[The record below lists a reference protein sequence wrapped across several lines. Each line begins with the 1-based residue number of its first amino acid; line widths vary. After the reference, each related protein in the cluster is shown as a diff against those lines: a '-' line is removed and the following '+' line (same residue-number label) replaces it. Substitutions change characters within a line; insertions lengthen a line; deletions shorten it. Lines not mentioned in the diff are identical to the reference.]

1 MDATTTTTAVQPL
14 TEKDLALDVRE
25 LTLGTLTTNALQLRD
40 HVAEALERYTP
51 ENYSEDNVDQAKADR
66 AILNK
71 AAKDLNDRRIQLER
85 DWNAPLQEFKSIIG
99 DTVKMIS
106 EGSAKIDAVVKGV
119 ESRAKAEKRAA
130 IEELWDRKG
139 ITLLPLSKLWDDKW
153 LNKTKRLPAVEKEIG
168 EKLLKIEAEL
178 DTLAAVDTEDGDVLR
193 AYYLDCL
200 DLQRTLAYSAT
211 LKNNRQ
217 RLQEEQARRQAEAEA
232 QATREAYVAPTA
244 EPAPTTPT
252 TPTTP
257 TAYEAPETVIPEVLE
272 RTMVVRGTREQLIA
286 LAEFMNAEGIWF
298 KKA

>member
-1 MDATTTTTAVQPL
+1 MDATTTTIQPL

-40 HVAEALERYTP
+40 HVAETLERYTP

-71 AAKDLNDRRIQLER
+71 AAKELNDRRIQLER

-106 EGSAKIDAVVKGV
+106 DGSAKIDAVVKGV
-119 ESRAKAEKRAA
+119 ESKAKAEKRAA

-153 LNKTKRLPAVEKEIG
+153 LNKTKRLPAIEKEIG
-168 EKLLKIEAEL
+168 ENLLKIEAEL
-178 DTLAAVDTEDGDVLR
+178 DTLAAVDTEDGEVLR

-211 LKNNRQ
+211 LKANRQ

-232 QATREAYVAPTA
+232 QATREAYVAPTT
-244 EPAPTTPT
+244 EPAPTT
-252 TPTTP
+252 
-257 TAYEAPETVIPEVLE
+257 YEAPEAVIPEVLE

-286 LAEFMNAEGIWF
+286 LSEFMNAEGIWF

>member
-1 MDATTTTTAVQPL
+1 MDATTTTTTAVQPL
-14 TEKDLALDVRE
+14 TEKDLTLDVRE

-40 HVAEALERYTP
+40 HVAETLERYTP
-51 ENYSEDNVDQAKADR
+51 ENYSEDNVEQAKADR

-71 AAKDLNDRRIQLER
+71 AAKELNDRRIQIER
-85 DWNAPLQEFKSIIG
+85 EWNAPLQEFKGIVG

-106 EGSAKIDAVVKGV
+106 DGSAKIDAVVKGV
-119 ESRAKAEKRAA
+119 ESKAKAEKRAA
-130 IEELWDRKG
+130 IEELWERKG
-139 ITLLPLSKLWDDKW
+139 ITLLPLSKLWDDRW

-178 DTLAAVDTEDGDVLR
+178 DTLAAVDTEDGEVLR

-232 QATREAYVAPTA
+232 QATRETYVAPTA
-244 EPAPTTPT
+244 GPAPTT
-252 TPTTP
+252 
-257 TAYEAPETVIPEVLE
+257 YEAPEAVIPEVLE

-286 LAEFMNAEGIWF
+286 LAGFMQAEGIWF

>member
-14 TEKDLALDVRE
+14 TEQSLALNVLD
-25 LTLGTLTTNALQLRD
+25 LTFGTLTTNALQLHD
-40 HVAEALERYTP
+40 YVAATLERYTP
-51 ENYSEDNVDQAKADR
+51 ENYSEDNVEQAKADR

-71 AAKDLNDRRIQLER
+71 AAKELNDRRIQIER
-85 DWNAPLQEFKSIIG
+85 EWNAPLQEFKGIVG
-99 DTVKMIS
+99 DTVKMIAD
-106 EGSAKIDAVVKGV
+106 GSAKIDAVVKGV
-119 ESRAKAEKRAA
+119 ESKAKAEKRAA
-130 IEELWDRKG
+130 IEELWERKG

-153 LNKTKRLPAVEKEIG
+153 LNKTKRLPAIEKEIG

-211 LKNNRQ
+211 LKANRQ

-244 EPAPTTPT
+244 EPAPT
-252 TPTTP
+252 
-257 TAYEAPETVIPEVLE
+257 AYEAPEAVIPEVLE

-286 LAEFMNAEGIWF
+286 LAEFMQAEGIWF
-298 KKA
+298 KKV

>member
-1 MDATTTTTAVQPL
+1 MDATTTTTTAVQPL
-14 TEKDLALDVRE
+14 TEKDLTLDVRE

-40 HVAEALERYTP
+40 HVAETLERYTP

-71 AAKDLNDRRIQLER
+71 AAKELNDRRIQLER
-85 DWNAPLQEFKSIIG
+85 DWNAPLQEFKGIIG
-99 DTVKMIS
+99 DTVKMIAD
-106 EGSAKIDAVVKGV
+106 GSAKIDAVVKGV
-119 ESRAKAEKRAA
+119 ESKAKAEKRTA
-130 IEELWDRKG
+130 IEELWERKG

-153 LNKTKRLPAVEKEIG
+153 LNKTKRLPAIEKEIG

-178 DTLAAVDTEDGDVLR
+178 DTLAAVDTEDGEVLR

-211 LKNNRQ
+211 LKANRQ

-252 TPTTP
+252 TPST
-257 TAYEAPETVIPEVLE
+257 YEAPEAVIPEVLE

-286 LAEFMNAEGIWF
+286 LAGFMQAEGIWF

>member
-1 MDATTTTTAVQPL
+1 MDATTTTIQPL

-40 HVAEALERYTP
+40 HVAETLERYTP
-51 ENYSEDNVDQAKADR
+51 ENYSEDNVEQAKADR

-71 AAKDLNDRRIQLER
+71 AAKELNDRRIQLER

-106 EGSAKIDAVVKGV
+106 DGSAKIDAVVKGV

-139 ITLLPLSKLWDDKW
+139 ITLLPLSKLWDERW

-211 LKNNRQ
+211 LKANRQ
-217 RLQEEQARRQAEAEA
+217 RLQEEQARRQSEAEA
-232 QATREAYVAPTA
+232 QATREAYIAPTA
-244 EPAPTTPT
+244 APA
-252 TPTTP
+252 PTTP
-257 TAYEAPETVIPEVLE
+257 TAYEAPEAVIPEVLE

-286 LAEFMNAEGIWF
+286 LAEFMNAQGIWF

>member
-1 MDATTTTTAVQPL
+1 MDTTTTTIQPL

-25 LTLGTLTTNALQLRD
+25 LTLGTLTTNALQLRN
-40 HVAEALERYTP
+40 HVAETLERYTP

-106 EGSAKIDAVVKGV
+106 DGSAKIDAVVKGV
-119 ESRAKAEKRAA
+119 ESKAKAEKRTA
-130 IEELWDRKG
+130 IEELWERKG

-153 LNKTKRLPAVEKEIG
+153 LNKTKRLPAIEKEIG

-178 DTLAAVDTEDGDVLR
+178 DTLAAVDTEDGEVLR

-211 LKNNRQ
+211 LKANRQ

-244 EPAPTTPT
+244 APAPTT
-252 TPTTP
+252 
-257 TAYEAPETVIPEVLE
+257 YEAPEAVIPEVLE

>member
-1 MDATTTTTAVQPL
+1 MDATTTTTTVVQPL
-14 TEKDLALDVRE
+14 TEQSLALNVLD
-25 LTLGTLTTNALQLRD
+25 LTFGTLTTNALQLHD
-40 HVAEALERYTP
+40 YVAATLERYTP

-71 AAKDLNDRRIQLER
+71 AAKELNDRRIQIER
-85 DWNAPLQEFKSIIG
+85 EWNAPLAEFKGIVG

-106 EGSAKIDAVVKGV
+106 DGSAKIDAVVKGV
-119 ESRAKAEKRAA
+119 ESKAKAEKRAA
-130 IEELWDRKG
+130 IEELWERKG

-178 DTLAAVDTEDGDVLR
+178 DTLAAVDTEDGEVLR

-211 LKNNRQ
+211 LKANRQ
-217 RLQEEQARRQAEAEA
+217 RLQEEQARRQAEA

-244 EPAPTTPT
+244 EPTTT
-252 TPTTP
+252 T
-257 TAYEAPETVIPEVLE
+257 AQEAPEVAIPEILE

>member
-1 MDATTTTTAVQPL
+1 MDATTTTTTTTAVQPL
-14 TEKDLALDVRE
+14 TEQSLALNVLD
-25 LTLGTLTTNALQLRD
+25 LTFGTLTTNALQLHD
-40 HVAEALERYTP
+40 YVAETLERYTP
-51 ENYSEDNVDQAKADR
+51 DNYSEENVEQAKADR

-71 AAKDLNDRRIQLER
+71 AAKELNDRRIQIER
-85 DWNAPLQEFKSIIG
+85 EWNAPLQEFKGIVG
-99 DTVKMIS
+99 DTVKMIAD
-106 EGSAKIDAVVKGV
+106 GSAKIDAVVKGV
-119 ESRAKAEKRAA
+119 ESKAKAEKRAS
-130 IEELWDRKG
+130 IEELWERKG

-153 LNKTKRLPAVEKEIG
+153 LNKTKRLPAIEKEIG

-178 DTLAAVDTEDGDVLR
+178 DTLAAVDTEDGEVLR

-211 LKNNRQ
+211 LKANRQ

-244 EPAPTTPT
+244 EPAPT
-252 TPTTP
+252 
-257 TAYEAPETVIPEVLE
+257 AYEAPEAVIPEVLE

-286 LAEFMNAEGIWF
+286 LAEFMQAEGIWF

>member
-14 TEKDLALDVRE
+14 TEKDLTLDVRE
-25 LTLGTLTTNALQLRD
+25 LTLGTLTTNALQFRD
-40 HVAEALERYTP
+40 HVAETLERYTP
-51 ENYSEDNVDQAKADR
+51 ENYSEDNVDQAKSDR

-71 AAKDLNDRRIQLER
+71 AAKELNDRRIQLER

-106 EGSAKIDAVVKGV
+106 DGSAKIDAVVKGV
-119 ESRAKAEKRAA
+119 ESKAKAEKRAA

-139 ITLLPLSKLWDDKW
+139 ITLLPLSKLWDDRW
-153 LNKTKRLPAVEKEIG
+153 LNKTKRLPAIEKEIG

-178 DTLAAVDTEDGDVLR
+178 DTLSAVDTEDGEVLR

-244 EPAPTTPT
+244 APAPS
-252 TPTTP
+252 
-257 TAYEAPETVIPEVLE
+257 AYEAPEAVIPEVLE
-272 RTMVVRGTREQLIA
+272 RKMVVRGTREQLID
-286 LAEFMNAEGIWF
+286 LAEYMKASGIWF
-298 KKA
+298 RKA

>member
-1 MDATTTTTAVQPL
+1 MDATTTTTTAVQPL
-14 TEKDLALDVRE
+14 TEQSLALNVLD
-25 LTLGTLTTNALQLRD
+25 LTFGTLTTNALQLHD
-40 HVAEALERYTP
+40 YVAATLERYTP
-51 ENYSEDNVDQAKADR
+51 ENYSEDNVEQAKADR

-71 AAKDLNDRRIQLER
+71 AAKELNDRRIQIER
-85 DWNAPLQEFKSIIG
+85 EWNAPLQEFKGIVG

-119 ESRAKAEKRAA
+119 ESKAKAEKRAA
-130 IEELWDRKG
+130 IEELWERKG
-139 ITLLPLSKLWDDKW
+139 ITLLPLSKLWDERW
-153 LNKTKRLPAVEKEIG
+153 LNKTKRLPAIEKEIG

-178 DTLAAVDTEDGDVLR
+178 DTLAAVDTEDGEVLR

-211 LKNNRQ
+211 LKANRQ

-244 EPAPTTPT
+244 EPTTT
-252 TPTTP
+252 T
-257 TAYEAPETVIPEVLE
+257 AQEAPEVAIPEILE
-272 RTMVVRGTREQLIA
+272 RTMIVRGTREQLIA
-286 LAEFMNAEGIWF
+286 LSEFMNAEGIWF

>member
-14 TEKDLALDVRE
+14 TEQSLALNVLD
-25 LTLGTLTTNALQLRD
+25 LTFGTLTTNALQLHD
-40 HVAEALERYTP
+40 YVAATLERYTP
-51 ENYSEDNVDQAKADR
+51 ENYSEENVDQAKADR

-71 AAKDLNDRRIQLER
+71 AAKALNDRRIQLER

-99 DTVKMIS
+99 DTVKMIAD
-106 EGSAKIDAVVKGV
+106 GSAKIDAVVKGV
-119 ESRAKAEKRAA
+119 ESKAKTEKRAA
-130 IEELWDRKG
+130 IEEQWARKG
-139 ITLLPLSKLWDDKW
+139 ITLLPLSKLWDDRW
-153 LNKTKRLPAVEKEIG
+153 LNKTKRLPAIEKEIG
-168 EKLLKIEAEL
+168 EKLLKIEADL
-178 DTLAAVDTEDGDVLR
+178 DTLAAVDTEDGDTLR

-211 LKNNRQ
+211 LKANRQ

-244 EPAPTTPT
+244 ETTT
-252 TPTTP
+252 T
-257 TAYEAPETVIPEVLE
+257 TAHEAPEAVVPEVLW

>member
-1 MDATTTTTAVQPL
+1 MDATTTTIQPL

-40 HVAEALERYTP
+40 HVAETLERYTP
-51 ENYSEDNVDQAKADR
+51 ENYSEDNVEQAKADR

-71 AAKDLNDRRIQLER
+71 AAKELNDRRIQLER

-106 EGSAKIDAVVKGV
+106 DGSAKIDAVVKGV

-139 ITLLPLSKLWDDKW
+139 ITLLPLSKLWDDRW

-178 DTLAAVDTEDGDVLR
+178 DTLAAVDTEDGEVLR

-244 EPAPTTPT
+244 EPAPTT
-252 TPTTP
+252 
-257 TAYEAPETVIPEVLE
+257 YEAPEAVIPEVLE

-286 LAEFMNAEGIWF
+286 LSEFMNAEGIWF

>member
-14 TEKDLALDVRE
+14 TEQSLALNVLD
-25 LTLGTLTTNALQLRD
+25 LTFGTLTTNALQLHD
-40 HVAEALERYTP
+40 YVAATLERYTP

-71 AAKDLNDRRIQLER
+71 AAKELNDRRIQIER
-85 DWNAPLQEFKSIIG
+85 EWNAPLAEFKGIVG

-119 ESRAKAEKRAA
+119 ESKAKAEKRAA
-130 IEELWDRKG
+130 IEQLWERKG

-153 LNKTKRLPAVEKEIG
+153 LNKTKRLPAIEKEIG

-178 DTLAAVDTEDGDVLR
+178 DTLAAVDTEDGDTLR

-211 LKNNRQ
+211 LKANRQ
-217 RLQEEQARRQAEAEA
+217 RLQEEQARRQAEGQA
-232 QATREAYVAPTA
+232 QATRETYVAPTA
-244 EPAPTTPT
+244 EPAPT
-252 TPTTP
+252 
-257 TAYEAPETVIPEVLE
+257 AYEAPEAVIPEVLE
-272 RTMVVRGTREQLIA
+272 RTMVVRGTREQLID
-286 LAEFMNAEGIWF
+286 LAEYMKASGIWF
-298 KKA
+298 RKA

>member
-1 MDATTTTTAVQPL
+1 MDATTTTTTAVQPL
-14 TEKDLALDVRE
+14 TEKDLTLDVRE

-40 HVAEALERYTP
+40 HVAETLERYTP
-51 ENYSEDNVDQAKADR
+51 ENYSEENVEQAKADR

-71 AAKDLNDRRIQLER
+71 AAKELNDRRIQIER

-119 ESRAKAEKRAA
+119 ESKAKAEKRAA
-130 IEELWDRKG
+130 IEELWERKG
-139 ITLLPLSKLWDDKW
+139 ITLLPLSKLWDDRW

-168 EKLLKIEAEL
+168 EKLLKIETEL
-178 DTLAAVDTEDGDVLR
+178 DTLAAVDTEDGEVIR

-200 DLQRTLAYSAT
+200 DLQCTIAYSAT
-211 LKNNRQ
+211 LKANRQ

-244 EPAPTTPT
+244 APAPTTH
-252 TPTTP
+252 
-257 TAYEAPETVIPEVLE
+257 EAHEAVIPEVLE

>member
-14 TEKDLALDVRE
+14 TEQSLALNVLD
-25 LTLGTLTTNALQLRD
+25 LTFGTLTTNALQLHD
-40 HVAEALERYTP
+40 YVAATLERYTP

-71 AAKDLNDRRIQLER
+71 AAKELNDRRIQIER
-85 DWNAPLQEFKSIIG
+85 EWNAPLAEFKGIVG

-106 EGSAKIDAVVKGV
+106 DGSAKIDAVVKGV
-119 ESRAKAEKRAA
+119 ESKAKIEKRAA

-139 ITLLPLSKLWDDKW
+139 ISLLPLSKLWDERW
-153 LNKTKRLPAVEKEIG
+153 LNKTKRLPAIEKEIG

-211 LKNNRQ
+211 LKANRQ
-217 RLQEEQARRQAEAEA
+217 RLQEEQARRQAEAKA

-244 EPAPTTPT
+244 EPTTTDTAT
-252 TPTTP
+252 T
-257 TAYEAPETVIPEVLE
+257 YEATEAGIPEVLE
-272 RTMVVRGTREQLIA
+272 RTMVVRGTREQLIT

>member
-1 MDATTTTTAVQPL
+1 MDATTTTTTAVQPL
-14 TEKDLALDVRE
+14 TEQSLALNVLD
-25 LTLGTLTTNALQLRD
+25 LTFGTLTTNALQLHD
-40 HVAEALERYTP
+40 YVAATLERYTP
-51 ENYSEDNVDQAKADR
+51 ENYSEDNVEQAKADR

-71 AAKDLNDRRIQLER
+71 AAKELNDRRIQIER
-85 DWNAPLQEFKSIIG
+85 EWNAPLQEFKGIVG

-119 ESRAKAEKRAA
+119 ESKAKAEKRAA
-130 IEELWDRKG
+130 IEELWERKG

-168 EKLLKIEAEL
+168 EKILKIEAEL

-200 DLQRTLAYSAT
+200 DLQRTLAYSAS
-211 LKNNRQ
+211 LKANRQ

-244 EPAPTTPT
+244 APAPST
-252 TPTTP
+252 
-257 TAYEAPETVIPEVLE
+257 YEAPEAVIPEVLE

-286 LAEFMNAEGIWF
+286 LSEFMNAEGIWF

>member
-1 MDATTTTTAVQPL
+1 MDATTTTMTAVQPL
-14 TEKDLALDVRE
+14 TEQSLALNVLD
-25 LTLGTLTTNALQLRD
+25 LTFGTLTTNALQLHD
-40 HVAEALERYTP
+40 YVAATLERYTP
-51 ENYSEDNVDQAKADR
+51 ENYSEENVDQAKADR

-71 AAKDLNDRRIQLER
+71 AAKELNDRRIQIER
-85 DWNAPLQEFKSIIG
+85 EWNAPLQEFKGIVG

-119 ESRAKAEKRAA
+119 ESKAKAEKRAA
-130 IEELWDRKG
+130 IEELWERKG

-153 LNKTKRLPAVEKEIG
+153 LNKTKRLPAIEKEIG

-200 DLQRTLAYSAT
+200 DLQRTLSYSAT
-211 LKNNRQ
+211 LKANRQ

-244 EPAPTTPT
+244 EPTTT
-252 TPTTP
+252 TTQ
-257 TAYEAPETVIPEVLE
+257 EAPEVATPEILE

>member
-1 MDATTTTTAVQPL
+1 MDATTTTTTAVQPL
-14 TEKDLALDVRE
+14 TEQSLALNVLD
-25 LTLGTLTTNALQLRD
+25 LTFGTLTTNALQLHD
-40 HVAEALERYTP
+40 YVAATLERYTP
-51 ENYSEDNVDQAKADR
+51 ENYSEDNVEQAKADR

-71 AAKDLNDRRIQLER
+71 AAKELNDRRIQIER
-85 DWNAPLQEFKSIIG
+85 EWNAPLQEFKGIVG

-119 ESRAKAEKRAA
+119 ESKAKAEKRAA
-130 IEELWDRKG
+130 IEELWERKG

-153 LNKTKRLPAVEKEIG
+153 LNKTKRLPAIEKEIG

-178 DTLAAVDTEDGDVLR
+178 DTLAAVDTEDGEVLR

-211 LKNNRQ
+211 LKANRQ

-244 EPAPTTPT
+244 EPAPTT
-252 TPTTP
+252 
-257 TAYEAPETVIPEVLE
+257 YEAPEAVIPEVLE

-286 LAEFMNAEGIWF
+286 LAEFMQAEGIWF

>member
-1 MDATTTTTAVQPL
+1 MDATTTTIQPL

-40 HVAEALERYTP
+40 HVAATLERYTP
-51 ENYSEDNVDQAKADR
+51 ENYSEDNVDHAKADR

-71 AAKDLNDRRIQLER
+71 AAKELNDRRIQIER
-85 DWNAPLQEFKSIIG
+85 EWNAPLQEFKGIVG

-119 ESRAKAEKRAA
+119 ESKAKAEKRAA
-130 IEELWDRKG
+130 IEELWERKG
-139 ITLLPLSKLWDDKW
+139 ITLLPLSKLWDDRW

-178 DTLAAVDTEDGDVLR
+178 DTLSAVDTEDGEVLR

-211 LKNNRQ
+211 LKANRQ
-217 RLQEEQARRQAEAEA
+217 RLQEEQARRQTEAEA

-244 EPAPTTPT
+244 EPAPTT
-252 TPTTP
+252 
-257 TAYEAPETVIPEVLE
+257 YEAPEVAIPVTLE

>member
-1 MDATTTTTAVQPL
+1 MDATTTTIQPL
-14 TEKDLALDVRE
+14 SEKDLALDVRE

-40 HVAEALERYTP
+40 HVAETLERYTP

-71 AAKDLNDRRIQLER
+71 AAKELNDRRIQLER
-85 DWNAPLQEFKSIIG
+85 DWNAPLQDFKSIIG

-106 EGSAKIDAVVKGV
+106 DGSAKIDAVVKGV
-119 ESRAKAEKRAA
+119 ESKAKAEKRAA
-130 IEELWDRKG
+130 IEELWERKG

-178 DTLAAVDTEDGDVLR
+178 DTLAAVDTEDGEVLR

-211 LKNNRQ
+211 LKANRQ
-217 RLQEEQARRQAEAEA
+217 RLQDEQARRQAEAEA
-232 QATREAYVAPTA
+232 QATRATYVAPTA
-244 EPAPTTPT
+244 EPVPTTC
-252 TPTTP
+252 
-257 TAYEAPETVIPEVLE
+257 EAPEAVIPEVLE

-286 LAEFMNAEGIWF
+286 LAEYMKASGIWF
-298 KKA
+298 RKA

>member
-1 MDATTTTTAVQPL
+1 MDATTTTMTAVQPL
-14 TEKDLALDVRE
+14 TEQSLALNVLD
-25 LTLGTLTTNALQLRD
+25 LTFGTLTTNALQLHD
-40 HVAEALERYTP
+40 YVAATLERYTP
-51 ENYSEDNVDQAKADR
+51 ENYSEENVDQAKADR

-71 AAKDLNDRRIQLER
+71 AAKELNDRRIQIER
-85 DWNAPLQEFKSIIG
+85 EWNAPLQEFKGIVG

-106 EGSAKIDAVVKGV
+106 DGSAKIDAVVKDV
-119 ESRAKAEKRAA
+119 ESKAKAEKRAA
-130 IEELWDRKG
+130 IEELWERKG
-139 ITLLPLSKLWDDKW
+139 ITLLPLSMLWDDRW
-153 LNKTKRLPAVEKEIG
+153 LNKTKRLPAIEKEIG

-178 DTLAAVDTEDGDVLR
+178 DTIAAVDTEDGEVLR

-200 DLQRTLAYSAT
+200 DLQLTLAYSAT
-211 LKNNRQ
+211 LKANRQ

-244 EPAPTTPT
+244 EPAPTT
-252 TPTTP
+252 
-257 TAYEAPETVIPEVLE
+257 YEAPEAVIPEVLE

>member
-1 MDATTTTTAVQPL
+1 MDATTTTIQPL

-40 HVAEALERYTP
+40 HVAATLERYTP
-51 ENYSEDNVDQAKADR
+51 ENYSEENVDQAKADR

-71 AAKDLNDRRIQLER
+71 AAKELNDRRIQLER

-119 ESRAKAEKRAA
+119 ESKAKAEKRAA

-139 ITLLPLSKLWDDKW
+139 ITLLPLAKLWDDRW

-178 DTLAAVDTEDGDVLR
+178 DTLAAVDTEDGEVLR

-211 LKNNRQ
+211 LKANRQ
-217 RLQEEQARRQAEAEA
+217 RLQEEQARRQSEAEA
-232 QATREAYVAPTA
+232 QTTRATYVAPTA
-244 EPAPTTPT
+244 EPAPTT
-252 TPTTP
+252 
-257 TAYEAPETVIPEVLE
+257 YEAPEAVIPEVLE

>member
-1 MDATTTTTAVQPL
+1 MDATTTTIQPL

-40 HVAEALERYTP
+40 HVAETLERYTP

-71 AAKDLNDRRIQLER
+71 AAKELNDRRIQIER
-85 DWNAPLQEFKSIIG
+85 EWNAPLAEFKGIVG

-106 EGSAKIDAVVKGV
+106 DGSAKIDAVVKGV
-119 ESRAKAEKRAA
+119 ESKAKAEKRAS

-178 DTLAAVDTEDGDVLR
+178 DTLAAVDTEDGEVLR

-200 DLQRTLAYSAT
+200 DLQRTIAYSAS
-211 LKNNRQ
+211 LKANRQ

-244 EPAPTTPT
+244 EPAPTT
-252 TPTTP
+252 
-257 TAYEAPETVIPEVLE
+257 YEAPEVAIPVTLE

-286 LAEFMNAEGIWF
+286 LAEFMQTEGIWF

>member
-1 MDATTTTTAVQPL
+1 MDATTTTIQPL

-40 HVAEALERYTP
+40 HVAETLERYTP
-51 ENYSEDNVDQAKADR
+51 ENYSEENVDQAKADR

-71 AAKDLNDRRIQLER
+71 AAKELNDRRIQLER

-99 DTVKMIS
+99 DTGKMIAD
-106 EGSAKIDAVVKGV
+106 GSAKIDAVVKGV
-119 ESRAKAEKRAA
+119 ESKAKTEKRAA
-130 IEELWDRKG
+130 IEELWERKG

-153 LNKTKRLPAVEKEIG
+153 LNKTKRLPAIEKEIG

-211 LKNNRQ
+211 LKANRQ
-217 RLQEEQARRQAEAEA
+217 RLQEEQARRQAEAEV

-244 EPAPTTPT
+244 EPTTT
-252 TPTTP
+252 T
-257 TAYEAPETVIPEVLE
+257 AHEAPEVAIPVTLE

>member
-14 TEKDLALDVRE
+14 TEKDLTLDVRE

-40 HVAEALERYTP
+40 HVAETLERYTP
-51 ENYSEDNVDQAKADR
+51 ENYSEENVDQAKADR

-71 AAKDLNDRRIQLER
+71 AAKEINDRRIQLER
-85 DWNAPLQEFKSIIG
+85 DWNAPLQDFKSIIG
-99 DTVKMIS
+99 DTVKMIAD
-106 EGSAKIDAVVKGV
+106 GSAKIDAVVKGV
-119 ESRAKAEKRAA
+119 ESKAKAEKRAA
-130 IEELWDRKG
+130 IEELWERKG

-211 LKNNRQ
+211 LKANRQ

-244 EPAPTTPT
+244 EPTTT
-252 TPTTP
+252 T
-257 TAYEAPETVIPEVLE
+257 ANEAPEVAIPVTLE

-286 LAEFMNAEGIWF
+286 LAEYMKASGIWF
-298 KKA
+298 RKA

>member
-1 MDATTTTTAVQPL
+1 MDATTTTTTAVQPL

-40 HVAEALERYTP
+40 HVAETLERYTP

-71 AAKDLNDRRIQLER
+71 AAKALNDRRIQLER

-106 EGSAKIDAVVKGV
+106 EGGAKIDAVVKGV
-119 ESRAKAEKRAA
+119 ESKAKVEKRAA
-130 IEELWDRKG
+130 IEELWERKG
-139 ITLLPLSKLWDDKW
+139 VTLLPLSKLWNDRW
-153 LNKTKRLPAVEKEIG
+153 LNKTKRLPAIEKEIG

-178 DTLAAVDTEDGDVLR
+178 DTLAAVDTEDGEVLR

-244 EPAPTTPT
+244 EPAPTT
-252 TPTTP
+252 
-257 TAYEAPETVIPEVLE
+257 YEAPEAVIPEVLE

>member
-1 MDATTTTTAVQPL
+1 MDATTTTIQPL
-14 TEKDLALDVRE
+14 TEKDLTLDVRE
-25 LTLGTLTTNALQLRD
+25 LTLGTLTTNALQLRN
-40 HVAEALERYTP
+40 HVAETLERYTP
-51 ENYSEDNVDQAKADR
+51 ENYSEENVDQAKADR

-71 AAKDLNDRRIQLER
+71 AAKELNDRRIQIER
-85 DWNAPLQEFKSIIG
+85 EWNAPLQEFKGIVG

-106 EGSAKIDAVVKGV
+106 DGSAKIDAVVKDV
-119 ESRAKAEKRAA
+119 ESKAKAEKRAA
-130 IEELWDRKG
+130 IEELWERKG
-139 ITLLPLSKLWDDKW
+139 ITLLPLSMLWDDRW
-153 LNKTKRLPAVEKEIG
+153 LNKTKRLPAIEKEIG

-178 DTLAAVDTEDGDVLR
+178 DTLAAVDTEDGEVLR

-211 LKNNRQ
+211 LKANRQ

-244 EPAPTTPT
+244 DPAPTT
-252 TPTTP
+252 
-257 TAYEAPETVIPEVLE
+257 YEAPEVAIPVTLE

-286 LAEFMNAEGIWF
+286 LAEYMNAEGIWF

>member
-14 TEKDLALDVRE
+14 TEQSLALNVLD
-25 LTLGTLTTNALQLRD
+25 LTFGTLTTNALQLHD
-40 HVAEALERYTP
+40 YVAATLERYTP
-51 ENYSEDNVDQAKADR
+51 ENYSEDNVEQAKSDR

-71 AAKDLNDRRIQLER
+71 AAKELNDRRIQIER
-85 DWNAPLQEFKSIIG
+85 EWNAPLQEFKGIVG

-106 EGSAKIDAVVKGV
+106 DGSAKIDAVVKGV
-119 ESRAKAEKRAA
+119 ESKAKAEKRAA
-130 IEELWDRKG
+130 IEELWERKG
-139 ITLLPLSKLWDDKW
+139 ITLLPLSKLWDERW

-178 DTLAAVDTEDGDVLR
+178 DTIAAVDTEDGEVLR

-211 LKNNRQ
+211 LKANRQ

-244 EPAPTTPT
+244 EPAPTT
-252 TPTTP
+252 
-257 TAYEAPETVIPEVLE
+257 YEAPEAVIPEVLE